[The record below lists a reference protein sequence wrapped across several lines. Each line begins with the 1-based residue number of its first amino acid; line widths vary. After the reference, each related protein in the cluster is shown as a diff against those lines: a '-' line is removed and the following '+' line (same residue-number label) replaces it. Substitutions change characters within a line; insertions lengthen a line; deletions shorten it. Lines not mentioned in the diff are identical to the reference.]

1 MSISDINLPLQYN
14 YIINRQKNMNRGN
27 NTGHGKNNDIS
38 DISDIGGIINNINDI
53 NKENINSLANDL
65 CEGNDFEAKLQ
76 RAMENKDEEALKEAC
91 QQVEEIFLQMIY
103 KQMKATIPESNFFS
117 ESMGKEVFSSM
128 LDESLMK
135 EAAKANGIGLADMM
149 YKQLYKKMK

>member
-27 NTGHGKNNDIS
+27 NTGHGKNS
-38 DISDIGGIINNINDI
+38 DISGIGGIININDI

-65 CEGNDFEAKLQ
+65 CEVNDFGAKLQ
-76 RAMENKDEEALKEAC
+76 RAMENKDEKALKEAC

>member
-27 NTGHGKNNDIS
+27 NTGHGKNS
-38 DISDIGGIINNINDI
+38 DISGIGGIININDI

-65 CEGNDFEAKLQ
+65 CEGNDFGAKLQ
-76 RAMENKDEEALKEAC
+76 RAMENKDEKALKEAC

>member
-27 NTGHGKNNDIS
+27 NTGHGKNS
-38 DISDIGGIINNINDI
+38 DISGIGGIININDI

-65 CEGNDFEAKLQ
+65 CEGNDFGAKLQ
-76 RAMENKDEEALKEAC
+76 RAMENKDEKALKEAC

-128 LDESLMK
+128 LDESL
-135 EAAKANGIGLADMM
+135 IFSF
-149 YKQLYKKMK
+149 

>member
-27 NTGHGKNNDIS
+27 NTGHGKNS
-38 DISDIGGIINNINDI
+38 DISGIGGIININDI
-53 NKENINSLANDL
+53 NKENINILTNDL

-76 RAMENKDEEALKEAC
+76 RAMENKDEKALKEAC

-103 KQMKATIPESNFFS
+103 KQMKATVPKSEVFS

-128 LDESLMK
+128 LDECLMK

-149 YKQLYKKMK
+149 YKQLYKKMR